1 MTPPPPPTGRPGR
14 VGSEERL
21 ARRGR
26 TQGHDSSCPSAADV
40 VGAAQGHSQHLGLPM
55 QVPPWGKALF
65 TASCLCLCPRLPAE
79 EGVGGPQAPGPAWL
93 SVALPPTMASPALLP
108 SLRCHPIPSP
118 PFARTQQK
126 TPFSDLREPFPPGSD
141 PGFLP
146 PQGPSYGVVQS
157 GIVEPRP
164 ARYASMKRLMWS
176 DVWEPP

>member
-1 MTPPPPPTGRPGR
+1 M
-14 VGSEERL
+14 GSEERL

-55 QVPPWGKALF
+55 QVPPWGKALL

-79 EGVGGPQAPGPAWL
+79 EGAGGPQAPGPAWL